1 MQTRAC
7 APRGAALRSATQCRR
22 SAPSRGSARLR
33 LPAALPRAARRTGR
47 RSCGTWRARAG
58 WTSAWTSGA
67 WAACS
72 TSPCTA
78 SRPSSGRAVSPRRTH
93 VYCHCVPLM
102 SWHILS
108 STRSNTCTSPRRS
121 VAGRASSE
129 AVPLCARSVTGA
141 RHAQD
146 RQRARLRL
154 CYQALCSEM
163 CYSHAGSAALRK
175 PSSVPALAP
184 HRAAGQRTK
193 LRHINAVTRAW
204 CGHAGPE

>member
-1 MQTRAC
+1 VHRAELHC
-7 APRGAALRSATQCRR
+7 DLRPSAGAARLAGAPLGSGCPPRCRAQR
-22 SAPSRGSARLR
+22 AVPGAGAVGRGERVPAGRARGRLEPG
-33 LPAALPRAARRTGR
+33 LPALLRHARRL
-47 RSCGTWRARAG
+47 ALRAG
-58 WTSAWTSGA
+58 APCPHAVLTSIAT
-67 WAACS
+67 AC
-72 TSPCTA
+72 PC
-78 SRPSSGRAVSPRRTH
+78 
-93 VYCHCVPLM
+93 M

-121 VAGRASSE
+121 VAGRASRE

-146 RQRARLRL
+146 RQRALLRL
-154 CYQALCSEM
+154 CYQALCSETR
-163 CYSHAGSAALRK
+163 YSHAGSAALSK

-193 LRHINAVTRAW
+193 LHHINAVTRAW